1 MMEIQKVHAEIVT
14 IGDEILYGQITDTN
28 SQWMSV
34 ELDKIGIKVI
44 RKSSVGDDEIEILT
58 ILSEAEKRADIILIT
73 GGLGPTNDDITK
85 KTIAKHF
92 NCGLILNQEALKEV
106 SDFFQKRGR
115 ELTEVNKQQAYL
127 PEKATYVPNK
137 WGTAPGMWL
146 ENGTKVFVSMP
157 GVPFEM
163 KGLMTHEIIPRLK
176 SKFHCPVIYHKV
188 IKTAG
193 IGESFLAEKIKSW
206 EENLPDEMK
215 LAYLP
220 GFDGVKLRITSLGKD
235 EATLISKTNQELEK
249 LKELAGSY
257 IYGYDDDTMGSAI
270 GRLLKEKKHTIAT
283 AESCTGGY
291 VSHLITLV
299 PGSSAYFMGGVVA
312 YDNRIKM
319 EILGVKEE
327 TLREHGAV
335 SEETVKEMAEGVR
348 KKFKTSVGIAST
360 GIAGPDGGTEEKP
373 VGTVWIGYSDQGK
386 TIAKKLV
393 FGKEREV
400 NIRLTGLYLLN
411 FLRESLG

>member
-1 MMEIQKVHAEIVT
+1 MEIQKVHAEIVT

-28 SQWMSV
+28 SQWMSA
-34 ELDKIGIKVI
+34 ELDKIGIRII
-44 RKSSVGDDEIEILT
+44 RKSSVGDNENEILT

-85 KTIAKHF
+85 KTIAKYF
-92 NCGLILNQEALKEV
+92 NCGLILDQEALKEV
-106 SDFFQKRGR
+106 TAFFEKRGR
-115 ELTEVNKQQAYL
+115 ELTEVNKQQAFL
-127 PEKATYVPNK
+127 PEKATYIPNR

-146 ENGTKVFVSMP
+146 EKGNKVFVSMP

-176 SKFHCPVIYHKV
+176 SKFNCPVIYHKV

-193 IGESFLAEKIKSW
+193 IGESFLAEKIKTW
-206 EENLPDEMK
+206 EDNLPIEMK

-220 GFDGVKLRITSLGKD
+220 GFDGVKLRLTSFGKD
-235 EATLISKTNQELEK
+235 ETLLISQTNKELEK
-249 LKELAGSY
+249 LKQLVGSY
-257 IYGYDDDTMGSAI
+257 IYGYDEDTMGSAI
-270 GRLLKEKKHTIAT
+270 GKLLKDKKLSIAT
-283 AESCTGGY
+283 AESCSGGY

-299 PGSSAYFMGGVVA
+299 PGSSSYFLGGVVA
-312 YDNRIKM
+312 YDNRIKV
-319 EILGVKEE
+319 EILGVNVE

-335 SEETVKEMAEGVR
+335 SEETVKQMAEGVR
-348 KKFKTSVGIAST
+348 KKLKTSIGIATT
-360 GIAGPDGGTEEKP
+360 GIAGPDGGSDEKP
-373 VGTVWIGYSDQGK
+373 VGTVWIGYSDSNK

-411 FLRESLG
+411 FVRESLG